1 MRRLTIVA
9 GLAAAL
15 LAGSAVPALADPPA
29 GVTDQVTDE
38 AGVLDGQEQEIQDAM
53 DELESETGTE
63 LYVVYVDSFDGTDGA
78 EWARSSAEQTGLDTD
93 DVLMAVAV
101 DDREYGVHHGDEID
115 PSELQDV
122 LAGDVEALLS
132 QGDFDGAAIALAEGL
147 TTIETQQPAA
157 SESASAGSGGFATLL
172 VVLLL
177 FLIAGGAYW
186 VVRSRRR
193 AKAALPPPVQRLA
206 RADPHAGTPTEQLN
220 YRASAALLDLDERVR
235 TAQVSLDYAHAHFGE
250 EAVPGLAAALA
261 QSRADLTRAFSI
273 RQELDDEI
281 PEDEP
286 TQREMLTELLQRTD
300 AASGRLQAQA
310 DALDALRE
318 QERSAPQAVE
328 QMGARIAELQERLPR
343 EEQRVADLQRR
354 YAPAAVTSVVQNV
367 GEAGVRLAAAQQAVD
382 LARDDQAAGQSGR
395 SIGRL
400 RGAENAVAQSTTL
413 LDAIERLAADLAAA
427 EHRVPVARADIEGDL
442 AEARALLASGHRA
455 DLQPQIARAEAA
467 MSSADEALRPADG
480 GSPDPLAALR
490 RLEEADLTLEQ
501 ALRTARDQQTR
512 ERRAVESLGQALLT
526 ARSAVAAAE
535 DFIGTRRGAVGSTA
549 RTRLAEAQRH
559 LRSAEDQAEG
569 DPSAALG
576 DAQAADRLAQFAL
589 DAAQNDVA
597 QWSQQQGYGGYGG
610 GYGGYGRRGY
620 GGGYGGGFGG
630 RGGGISPLGAGL
642 GGLLLGGL
650 IFGDHDGGG
659 GDWNA
664 GDFGGGDSGGDFGGG
679 DFGGDFGGGDF

>member
-1 MRRLTIVA
+1 M
-9 GLAAAL
+9 
-15 LAGSAVPALADPPA
+15 
-29 GVTDQVTDE
+29 
-38 AGVLDGQEQEIQDAM
+38 
-53 DELESETGTE
+53 
-63 LYVVYVDSFDGTDGA
+63 
-78 EWARSSAEQTGLDTD
+78 
-93 DVLMAVAV
+93 
-101 DDREYGVHHGDEID
+101 
-115 PSELQDV
+115 
-122 LAGDVEALLS
+122 
-132 QGDFDGAAIALAEGL
+132 
-147 TTIETQQPAA
+147 
-157 SESASAGSGGFATLL
+157 
-172 VVLLL
+172 
-177 FLIAGGAYW
+177 
-186 VVRSRRR
+186 VRSRRR

-206 RADPHAGTPTEQLN
+206 RADPHEGTPTEQLN

-300 AASGRLQAQA
+300 AASARLQAQA

-328 QMGARIAELQERLPR
+328 QMSARIAELQERLPR

-413 LDAIERLAADLAAA
+413 LEAVERLAADLAAA
-427 EHRVPVARADIEGDL
+427 EQRVPVARADIEGDL
-442 AEARALLASGHRA
+442 AEARALLASGHRS

-512 ERRAVESLGQALLT
+512 ERRAAESLGQALLT
-526 ARSAVAAAE
+526 ARSTVAAAE

-559 LRSAEDQAEG
+559 LRTAEDQAEG
-569 DPSAALG
+569 DAGAALRE
-576 DAQAADRLAQFAL
+576 AQAADRLAQFAL

-610 GYGGYGRRGY
+610 YGRGY
-620 GGGYGGGFGG
+620 GGGYGGGFSG

-664 GDFGGGDSGGDFGGG
+664 GDVGGGDSGGDFGGG